1 MQVQNVIGFNCEL
14 TDLGARELDALLHDV
29 KELLPLLMGTPWS
42 PLCPFVSLCDGHG
55 EVKAS
60 GVFLSGSILT
70 KPKKGHW
77 HCNKHKKIN
86 RKVSSKVREECRS
99 QYTVI
104 VLPNSQQDKTLLG
117 RQPHIKVCVYV
128 RIWLIRSVQVSP
140 ALYHHKPQ
148 AASPTD
154 TPLIWLEGSELSKHT
169 TWALRCCLLL
179 MSSFNQEGDWK
190 QARRVHLKAHPVLT
204 EACRSAWNASS
215 VFWASSQHLYIV
227 PVKDGWNRNLVLNHS
242 YRLICLKI
250 CICL

>member
-1 MQVQNVIGFNCEL
+1 M
-14 TDLGARELDALLHDV
+14 GA
-29 KELLPLLMGTPWS
+29 PWS
-42 PLCPFVSLCDGHG
+42 PLCPFVSLCDGRG

-60 GVFLSGSILT
+60 CVCLSGSILT

-77 HCNKHKKIN
+77 HCSKHNKIN
-86 RKVSSKVREECRS
+86 SLQKWGKSAD
-99 QYTVI
+99 
-104 VLPNSQQDKTLLG
+104 QDKTLLG

-128 RIWLIRSVQVSP
+128 RVWLIRSVQVGP
-140 ALYHHKPQ
+140 ALYRHKPQ

-179 MSSFNQEGDWK
+179 MSSFNQTGDRK
-190 QARRVHLKAHPVLT
+190 QARRGHLKAHPVLT

-215 VFWASSQHLYIV
+215 VFWASSQHFCIV
-227 PVKDGWNRNLVLNHS
+227 PIKENSLNRNLVLNHS
-242 YRLICLKI
+242 YRLIWLKI